1 MARRSTP
8 ERIDRARQA
17 ATRNRLIG
25 VGMSEETAVA
35 WIDAWVAQ
43 ATKAGVEHGAGY
55 FDAAYRW
62 IAEQRRARVR
72 P

>member
-8 ERIDRARQA
+8 ERIEEARHQ

-25 VGMSEETAVA
+25 VGMTEETADA
-35 WIDAWVAQ
+35 WIDAWAAQ
-43 ATKAGVEHGAGY
+43 AARDGVEHGAGY
-55 FDAAYRW
+55 WDAAYHW